1 MRASPARYTPPM
13 RELLSVDRALER
25 VLEAATPLPPETV
38 PLASCAGRVLQ
49 DDLIAAADLPPF
61 DKALMDGFAVRAADL
76 AAAPR
81 DLEVIDT
88 IAAGRDPSSLAP
100 LPPGCAARIMTGA
113 ALPPGADAVLMV
125 EKTAPAPGGRD
136 AVRCL
141 DVVAAGDNIARA
153 GADVRA
159 GERLLAAG
167 DWIAAAEIAVLAASG
182 RTGVRV
188 RARPRVAVLAT
199 GDEIVPPGTMPGPGQ
214 IRNSN
219 GPMLLALASEA
230 GAETIDLGIA
240 PDVQG
245 ELVAALG
252 RGLDSDLLVVSGGV
266 SMGERDLVGG
276 VLRSLGVEVLFDAV
290 AIKPGKPFTFGTR
303 GRTLVAA
310 CPGNPV
316 SGYVIFQVFIRAAL
330 RRMIGLASPSRP
342 ALRGVLAAPFRTR
355 SGRRGYHQ
363 ARARFEEGRCVVEI
377 VPTSGSADVV
387 SCARGN
393 ALAITPA
400 ETTAL
405 AAGDPIDVLLLDDF
419 DAR

>member
-1 MRASPARYTPPM
+1 MRD
-13 RELLSVDRALER
+13 LLSVDRALER

-38 PLASCAGRVLQ
+38 PLASCSGRILQ
-49 DDLIAAADLPPF
+49 DELIAPADLPPF
-61 DKALMDGFAVRAADL
+61 DKALMDGFAVRAVDL
-76 AAAPR
+76 AAGPR
-81 DLEVIDT
+81 DLAVADT

-100 LPPGCAARIMTGA
+100 LVPGSAARIMTGA
-113 ALPPGADAVLMV
+113 SLPPGADAVLMV
-125 EKTAPAPGGRD
+125 EKTAPAAGGGD
-136 AVRCL
+136 TVRCL

-159 GERLLAAG
+159 GEQLLAAG
-167 DWIAAAEIAVLAASG
+167 DWIGAAEIAVLAAFG
-182 RTGVRV
+182 RTRVRV

-199 GDEIVPPGTMPGPGQ
+199 GDEIVPPETIPGPGR

-219 GPMLLALASEA
+219 GAMLLALAHGA
-230 GAETIDLGIA
+230 GAEAIDLGIA
-240 PDVQG
+240 PDEEG
-245 ELVAALG
+245 ELAAALR
-252 RGLDSDLLVVSGGV
+252 RGLDADLLVVSGGV

-316 SGYVIFQVFIRAAL
+316 SGYVIFQVFVRAAL

-342 ALRGVLAAPFRTR
+342 MMRGVLSSPLRMR
-355 SGRRGYHQ
+355 PGRRGYHQ
-363 ARARFEEGRCVVEI
+363 ARARFDGGRLVVD
-377 VPTSGSADVV
+377 VVSTSGSADLV

-393 ALAITPA
+393 ALAVTPE

>member
-1 MRASPARYTPPM
+1 MRD
-13 RELLSVDRALER
+13 LLSVDRALER
-25 VLEAATPLPPETV
+25 VLAAATPLPPETV
-38 PLASCAGRVLQ
+38 PLASCAGRVLL
-49 DDLIAAADLPPF
+49 DELIAAADLPPF

-76 AAAPR
+76 AAGPR

-100 LPPGCAARIMTGA
+100 VAPGSAARIMTGA
-113 ALPPGADAVLMV
+113 PLPPGADAVLMV
-125 EKTAPAPGGRD
+125 EKTGPVPGAADR
-136 AVRCL
+136 VRCL
-141 DVVAAGDNIARA
+141 EVVAAGHNVARA

-159 GERLLAAG
+159 GERLLEAG
-167 DWIAAAEIAVLAASG
+167 DWLGAAEIAVLAAFG
-182 RTGVRV
+182 RTRVRV

-199 GDEIVPPGTMPGPGQ
+199 GDEIVSPETIPGPGR

-219 GPMLLALASEA
+219 GAMLLALAQGA

-240 PDVQG
+240 PDAEG
-245 ELVAALG
+245 ELAAALR
-252 RGLDSDLLVVSGGV
+252 RGLDADLLLVSGGV

-276 VLRSLGVEVLFDAV
+276 VLRSLGVAVLFDAV
-290 AIKPGKPFTFGTR
+290 AIRPGKPFTFGTR

-316 SGYVIFQVFIRAAL
+316 SGYVIFQVFVRAAL

-342 ALRGVLAAPFRTR
+342 MARGVLSSPLHPRP
-355 SGRRGYHQ
+355 GRRGYHQ
-363 ARARFEEGRCVVEI
+363 ARARFVDGRLLVDV
-377 VPTSGSADVV
+377 VPTSGSADLV

-393 ALAITPA
+393 ALAVTPE